1 MRLLCPKCK
10 NEIILPDCGRCHYA
24 VENINNIWQMTDKP
38 NINIDPDSEN
48 KYIGYDEIGEDFEPE
63 RIYHGDVNRFRVYD
77 SCSKKVVD
85 LYGKDVTVLD
95 LGAGLGSASIPL
107 ADYGANVI
115 AVDISQNMLEI
126 LHKRIRGKNLP
137 NLICCRMNAYEL
149 LIPDNSVDVVVENAM
164 LHLVDNPRAI
174 INEIVRILKPDGV
187 IIRYGSPGL
196 HGDSEKYSNND
207 LCNKALSDIQNYYA
221 TELKVKG
228 YEDMWFD
235 NHFNEI
241 ILEYFEK
248 PYNEAT
254 DLIEEFTEKM
264 KFRIHRLEHKAHSG
278 YQHVPNTIHAVV
290 WDKTDKYAKE
300 KYGEKYREIPN
311 YSKYTS
317 CLDIYKK
324 KTDISVSA

>member
-1 MRLLCPKCK
+1 MKFLCPKCK
-10 NEIILPDCGRCHYA
+10 NEITLPDCDKCHYLA
-24 VENINNIWQMTDKP
+24 VSVNNIWQMTDMP
-38 NINIDPDSEN
+38 NININSEN

-63 RIYHGDVNRFRVYD
+63 RIYHDDVNKFRVYD
-77 SCSKKVVD
+77 SCSKKIVD
-85 LYGKDVTVLD
+85 LYGKGVTVLD

-107 ADYGANVI
+107 ANYGANVI

-126 LHKRIRGKNLP
+126 LQKRIRSKSFSNLV
-137 NLICCRMNAYEL
+137 CCRMNAYEL
-149 LIPDNSVDVVVENAM
+149 LIPDNSIDVVVENAM

-196 HGDSEKYSNND
+196 SGDSEKYSNND
-207 LCNKALSDIQNYYA
+207 FCNNALSDIQNYYA
-221 TELKVKG
+221 IELKASG

-241 ILEYFEK
+241 ILENFEK

-254 DLIEEFTEKM
+254 DLVEEFTEKM

-278 YQHVPNTIHAVV
+278 YQHVPNTVHAVV
-290 WDKTDKYAKE
+290 WEKANKYATE
-300 KYGEKYREIPN
+300 KYGAEYREIPN

-324 KTDISVSA
+324 KQHLNNSVL